1 MNYDSSLHSK
11 LIKEYT
17 SQIEKV
23 FEKLDTLEDLEK
35 FLRAMISRIL
45 KIIGKI
51 TKGKITRRELIVQG
65 LKIFGKKFM
74 KAMVSSKL

>member
-17 SQIEKV
+17 SQIEKI